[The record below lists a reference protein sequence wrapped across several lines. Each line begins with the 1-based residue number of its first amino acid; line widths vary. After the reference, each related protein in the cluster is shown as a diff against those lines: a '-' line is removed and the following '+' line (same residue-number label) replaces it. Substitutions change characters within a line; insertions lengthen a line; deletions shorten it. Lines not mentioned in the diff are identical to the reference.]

1 MRSLHEEV
9 WRAPR
14 AAILVG
20 AALAIVIAGR
30 AMAWEGH
37 ARPEPHCVINDHDP
51 PTNVRT
57 QPNGV
62 IVGTLHN
69 GDEIRIVD
77 QTRAAASG
85 RWPVGSLWDFV
96 EIRGEGNGWQPYGW
110 VYDQLVRCE

>member
-37 ARPEPHCVINDHDP
+37 ARLALSTTMILRLTC
-51 PTNVRT
+51 
-57 QPNGV
+57 
-62 IVGTLHN
+62 
-69 GDEIRIVD
+69 
-77 QTRAAASG
+77 G
-85 RWPVGSLWDFV
+85 RSP
-96 EIRGEGNGWQPYGW
+96 IA
-110 VYDQLVRCE
+110 

>member
-69 GDEIRIVD
+69 GEKYASSIRHAQQHPAGGLSVACG
-77 QTRAAASG
+77 T
-85 RWPVGSLWDFV
+85 L
-96 EIRGEGNGWQPYGW
+96 
-110 VYDQLVRCE
+110 